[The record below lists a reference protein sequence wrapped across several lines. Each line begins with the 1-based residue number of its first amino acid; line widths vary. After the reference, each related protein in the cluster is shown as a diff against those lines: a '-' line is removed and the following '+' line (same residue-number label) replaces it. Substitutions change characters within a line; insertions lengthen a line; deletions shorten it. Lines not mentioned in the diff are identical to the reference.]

1 MRSMSPVVLSAIAVI
16 AFRLPLQA
24 GSPAGAKPQDRRI
37 QTTPAQENLESR
49 LSRSLAELRS
59 DKPAD
64 PNPED
69 ARIPPAVRRALAS
82 AKRGLR
88 DLVMEELERA
98 GAGAGPAA
106 VQDAVHKRLHAAGL
120 RIWNEREAQQE
131 EDFCPSGFGCID
143 GLRVSAPRGAGGP
156 MVFLTSLGIP
166 CGEDQSVYVAT
177 LKGAHWRLRLAD
189 ESRDYATIDGAQ
201 EGTQFALM
209 SGASPKSWSLVTA
222 GYRPMCSSPWR
233 SARVRVLR
241 PTADPDHPVV
251 EMKDA
256 RTLYTGVDHP
266 IDLKVYPGRFEM
278 TAAGENRINPEDAYQ
293 TFVYSFRRA
302 KAGWRRVQP
311 VALTADGF
319 VDEWIF
325 SPWLLAQEWIE
336 KEALARLRFWH
347 EKLQRL
353 DVKGEDG
360 YEVGTEITAL
370 QACDARETLWQVGM
384 AIDDPK
390 RRLPEDLTFVVRK
403 DGEKFLLQGVYLD
416 PPSGCPSTAVAQS
429 VSPLSGVRPGR

>member
-1 MRSMSPVVLSAIAVI
+1 MRSMSPVVLSAIAVA
-16 AFRLPLQA
+16 AFSLPLHA
-24 GSPAGAKPQDRRI
+24 GTPAAAKPQGHSI
-37 QTTPAQENLESR
+37 QENLGQESLESR
-49 LSRSLAELRS
+49 LSRSLADLRNY
-59 DKPAD
+59 KPAD
-64 PNPED
+64 AISED
-69 ARIPPAVRRALAS
+69 APIPPAIRRALAS
-82 AKRGLR
+82 AKRSLR
-88 DLVMEELERA
+88 DLVLEELERA
-98 GAGAGPAA
+98 GAGANPAA
-106 VQDAVHKRLHAAGL
+106 VQDAVQKRLHAAGL
-120 RIWNEREAQQE
+120 RIWNEREVQQE
-131 EDFCPSGFGCID
+131 EDFCPTGFGCID

-156 MVFLTSLGIP
+156 IIFLTSLGIP
-166 CGEDQSVYVAT
+166 CGEDQSVYAASF
-177 LKGAHWRLRLAD
+177 KDAHWRLRLAD
-189 ESRDYATIDGAQ
+189 ESGEYATIEGAQ

-241 PTADPDHPVV
+241 PTADPAHPVV

-256 RTLYTGVDHP
+256 RTLYIGVDHP
-266 IDLKVYPGRFEM
+266 IDLKVYPGHFEM
-278 TAAGENRINPEDAYQ
+278 IAAGENRINPEDAYQ

-302 KAGWRRVQP
+302 KTGWRRVQP

-325 SPWLLAQEWIE
+325 SPWLLAQEWID
-336 KEALARLRFWH
+336 KDALAKLRFWH

-353 DVKGEDG
+353 NVKGEEG

-390 RRLPEDLTFVVRK
+390 HRLPEDLTFVVRK
-403 DGEKFLLQGVYLD
+403 DGENFLLQGVHLD
-416 PPSGCPSTAVAQS
+416 PPPGCPSTAVAQAVPWGGTKPS
-429 VSPLSGVRPGR
+429 R